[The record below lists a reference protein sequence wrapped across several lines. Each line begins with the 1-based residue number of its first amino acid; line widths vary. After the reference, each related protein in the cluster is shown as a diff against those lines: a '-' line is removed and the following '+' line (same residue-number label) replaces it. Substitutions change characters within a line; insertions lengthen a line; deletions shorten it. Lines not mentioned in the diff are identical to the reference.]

1 MTRIALVIV
10 ALYGCFVLGSGIAMQ
25 GIAQPPQQASA
36 GATAV
41 ILLIV
46 CFLQA
51 IGVAFL
57 VVRSRWSGWHLVAAI
72 FVVFHGVTTFMP
84 QIESAVFLTHL
95 PQGMVP
101 RLFLMG
107 LLIDAPFSFLAVVI
121 LRRWKATPIDAEDH
135 PRLPMSASEWTWKLG
150 VLAVAYVVLYFTFG
164 YFVAWRQPA
173 VRAYYDA
180 GSNLDSFFTQMQNV
194 ARNTPWLF
202 PFQLLRGLCWAGIA
216 VVIIGMLKGTR
227 LEVTLAIAYT
237 FAIVMNVQILLPN
250 PYMPNSVRM
259 AHFVETTS
267 SNLIFGLFVGWLLT
281 RRPKSADR
289 FYQTVTTV
297 FH

>member
-1 MTRIALVIV
+1 MVLRIVLLIV
-10 ALYGCFVLGSGIAMQ
+10 ALYACFALGSGIAMH
-25 GIAQPPQQASA
+25 GIVQAPQQASA
-36 GATAV
+36 AATAL

-57 VVRSRWSGWHLVAAI
+57 VLRSRWSGWRLVAAI
-72 FVVFHGVTTFMP
+72 FVVFYGVTTFMP

-95 PQGMVP
+95 PQGMLP

-107 LLIDAPFSFLAVVI
+107 LLIDAPFSLLAVVI
-121 LRRWKATPIDAEDH
+121 LRRWKATSVGAEDN
-135 PRLPMSASEWTWKLG
+135 PQLPVSAGEWTWKLG
-150 VLAVAYVVLYFTFG
+150 LIAVAYVILYFTFG

-194 ARNTPWLF
+194 ARGTAWLF

-216 VVIIGMLKGTR
+216 VVIIRMLKATR

-237 FAIVMNVQILLPN
+237 FAVVMNALLLLPN
-250 PYMPNSVRM
+250 PYMPNSVRI

-267 SNLIFGLFVGWLLT
+267 SNLIFGLLVGWLLT
-281 RRPKSADR
+281 RRSPEDLVYKS
-289 FYQTVTTV
+289 VTTV